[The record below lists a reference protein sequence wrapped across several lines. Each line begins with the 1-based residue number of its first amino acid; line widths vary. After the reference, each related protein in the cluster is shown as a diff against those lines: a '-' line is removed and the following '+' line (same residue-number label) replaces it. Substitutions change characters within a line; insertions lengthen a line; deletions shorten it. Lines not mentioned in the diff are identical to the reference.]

1 MTSKQTQAIR
11 TGYTRSHEQEH
22 SEAIFLTSSFVFDS
36 AEQAKKRFAKEEE
49 GNIYARFTN
58 PTVATFE
65 KKLAVLEGAEQCIA
79 TATGMAA
86 IFATVM
92 SLCKSGDHI
101 VVSKS
106 VFGTTLVLLND
117 IVSKYG
123 IEVSWVDLNNLTDWQ
138 KNIKSNTKLFL
149 LETPSNP
156 LLDIVD
162 IKKLSEIAHR
172 ENILVA
178 VDNCFLTPFGQ
189 LPLKLGADIVIH
201 SATKYIDGQGRCL
214 GGAVLGNTELMAAVS
229 LFVRSTGPTMSA
241 FNAWV
246 LLKGLETL
254 ALRFK
259 VHCENALTLATWLE
273 QQPQVETVYYLGLEN
288 NKNHSLAKTQQSA
301 FGGIISFVV
310 KAEKNNAQKTAW
322 KVIDSTKFL
331 SITANLGDTKST
343 ITHPATTTHSRLSPE
358 EREKSGIVDGLIR
371 ISVGLEDIGDIINDI
386 HLV

>member
-1 MTSKQTQAIR
+1 MKSKQTQAIR
-11 TGYTRSHEQEH
+11 TGYTRSYEQEH

-49 GNIYARFTN
+49 GNVYARFTN

-65 KKLAVLEGAEQCIA
+65 KKLAVLEGADQCVA

-123 IEVSWVDLNNLTDWQ
+123 IEVSWVDLNNLADWQ
-138 KNIKSNTKLFL
+138 KNIKNNTKLFL

-162 IKKLSEIAHR
+162 IKKLSEIAHTK
-172 ENILVA
+172 NILVA

-189 LPLKLGADIVIH
+189 LPLQLGADITIH

-214 GGAVLGNTELMAAVS
+214 GGAVLGNAELMAKIS

-273 QQPQVETVYYLGLEN
+273 QQPQVEKVYYLGLEN

-301 FGGIISFVV
+301 FGGIVSFVV
-310 KAEKNNAQKTAW
+310 KGGQENAWQ
-322 KVIDSTKFL
+322 VIDGTKFL

-358 EREKSGIVDGLIR
+358 ERGNSGIVDGLIR
-371 ISVGLEDIGDIINDI
+371 ISVGLEDVEDIINDI

>member
-1 MTSKQTQAIR
+1 MKSKQTQAIR

-49 GNIYARFTN
+49 GNVYARFTN

-65 KKLAVLEGAEQCIA
+65 KKLAVLEGADQCVA

-123 IEVSWVDLNNLTDWQ
+123 IEVSWVDLNNLADWQ

-156 LLDIVD
+156 LLDIID
-162 IKKLSEIAHR
+162 IKKLSEIPHTK
-172 ENILVA
+172 NIFVA

-189 LPLKLGADIVIH
+189 LPLQLGADITIH

-214 GGAVLGNTELMAAVS
+214 GGAVLGNAELMAKIS

-273 QQPQVETVYYLGLEN
+273 QQPQVEKVYYLGLEN

-301 FGGIISFVV
+301 FGGIVSFVV
-310 KAEKNNAQKTAW
+310 KGGQENAWQ
-322 KVIDSTKFL
+322 VIDGTKFL

-358 EREKSGIVDGLIR
+358 ERGNSGIVDGLIR
-371 ISVGLEDIGDIINDI
+371 ISVGLEDIEDIINDI

>member
-273 QQPQVETVYYLGLEN
+273 QQPQVETVYYLGLET
-288 NKNHSLAKTQQSA
+288 NKNYELAKTQQSA

>member
-1 MTSKQTQAIR
+1 MKNKQLQTQAIR
-11 TGYTRSHEQEH
+11 AGYTRSQEQEH
-22 SEAIFLTSSFVFDS
+22 SEAIFLTSSFVFNS
-36 AEQAKKRFAKEEE
+36 AEQAKKRFAKEEK

-58 PTVATFE
+58 PTVTTFE
-65 KKLAVLEGAEQCIA
+65 KKLAILEGAEICVA

-101 VVSKS
+101 VASKN

-117 IVSKYG
+117 IVTKYG
-123 IEVSWVDLNNLTDWQ
+123 IEVSWVDLIDLEDWQ

-162 IKKLSEIAHR
+162 IKKLSEIAHKN
-172 ENILVA
+172 NILVA

-214 GGAVLGNTELMAAVS
+214 GGAALGNEDLMNQVS

-254 ALRFK
+254 SLRFRE
-259 VHCENALTLATWLE
+259 HCASALKLATWLE
-273 QQPQVETVYYLGLEN
+273 KQPQVEKVYYLGLEN
-288 NKNHSLAKTQQSA
+288 NQHHELAKIQQTA
-301 FGGIISFVV
+301 FGGIVSFVV
-310 KAEKNNAQKTAW
+310 KGGQKA
-322 KVIDSTKFL
+322 
-331 SITANLGDTKST
+331 A
-343 ITHPATTTHSRLSPE
+343 
-358 EREKSGIVDGLIR
+358 
-371 ISVGLEDIGDIINDI
+371 
-386 HLV
+386 